1 MPTQNTEILKRLIML
16 IGFVIVSRNK
26 FSAHYAKPSNQES
39 NPSAKK
45 RELFTNHAVK
55 ASLKRRQ
62 GKFKNSLA
70 ICGMSKSMRGTFMEE
85 IAVTMGLFISELSDY
100 PWKGKIRKIGIA
112 EKFKKENMVK
122 NIFVFTDS
130 DFEGAFMD
138 EWVLDYKEAWK
149 SYRPKWYNSVPQ
161 IVFWNLKG
169 PIGCP
174 MEIGTEKDHRGL
186 LMLHGWVFKKF
197 DEFVL
202 EGRWGCNIIG
212 ECEYDE
218 FCYDVMKS
226 AISGEE
232 FKNLVIF
239 D

>member
-1 MPTQNTEILKRLIML
+1 
-16 IGFVIVSRNK
+16 
-26 FSAHYAKPSNQES
+26 
-39 NPSAKK
+39 
-45 RELFTNHAVK
+45 
-55 ASLKRRQ
+55 
-62 GKFKNSLA
+62 
-70 ICGMSKSMRGTFMEE
+70 MRDTFLEE

-100 PWKGKIRKIGIA
+100 PWKGKVFTFSEYPKFCKIEGDGLQSKAKFIRQMDCEKRLNFIKIYDQIRQIGIA
-112 EKFKKENMVK
+112 EKVRKENMVK

-130 DFEGAFMD
+130 DFEGAFMYQ
-138 EWVLDYKEAWK
+138 WVLDYKEAWK

-174 MEIGTEKDHRGL
+174 MEIGTERPYRFIDVTRA
-186 LMLHGWVFKKF
+186 FKKF

-202 EGRWGCNIIG
+202 EGRWGGNIG

-226 AISGEE
+226 DISREE
-232 FKNLVIF
+232 FKNLVISI
-239 D
+239 